1 MTYLLLILILI
12 IVVEG
17 YVIYNLLFKVEKYE
31 TTILTQTQI
40 LNSLY
45 NVIYDM
51 NLKLKEIDDRGTF
64 ESDDEVGFFFS
75 ELKQMQSTLN
85 QYIES
90 NVSKEEKTG

>member
-1 MTYLLLILILI
+1 MIYLLLTLLIA
-12 IVVEG
+12 VEG
-17 YVIYNLLFKVEKYE
+17 YVIYNLLYKVERYE
-31 TTILTQTQI
+31 TTILNQTQI
-40 LNSLY
+40 LNNLY

-85 QYIES
+85 QFIES
-90 NVSKEEKTG
+90 DVSKEEKPG